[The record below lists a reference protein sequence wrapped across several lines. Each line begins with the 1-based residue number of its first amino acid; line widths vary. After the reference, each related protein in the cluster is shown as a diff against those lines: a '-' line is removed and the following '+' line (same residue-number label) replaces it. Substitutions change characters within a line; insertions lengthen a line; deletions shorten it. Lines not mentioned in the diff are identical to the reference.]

1 MVKLRPGHKIICR
14 DCVWFNGQIRDV
26 FTLHT
31 CSRLQP
37 LNVCLS
43 LFRCGGVM
51 AEMEAMTANIIL
63 SIQTQVFI
71 QQYLWNLCQITE
83 DNPHTPPSEDILQLE
98 PLSDREE
105 IVF

>member
-1 MVKLRPGHKIICR
+1 MVKLRPGHKVIWR

-37 LNVCLS
+37 LNVYLS

-51 AEMEAMTANIIL
+51 AEMEAMTVNIIL

-71 QQYLWNLCQITE
+71 QKYL
-83 DNPHTPPSEDILQLE
+83 
-98 PLSDREE
+98 
-105 IVF
+105 

>member
-1 MVKLRPGHKIICR
+1 
-14 DCVWFNGQIRDV
+14 
-26 FTLHT
+26 
-31 CSRLQP
+31 
-37 LNVCLS
+37 
-43 LFRCGGVM
+43 M

-71 QQYLWNLCQITE
+71 QQYLRNLCQITE